1 MLEKKT
7 NNRAVY
13 VICDNGFGF
22 MENCVIDYETRLKN
36 VFVDS

>member
-1 MLEKKT
+1 MLVP
-7 NNRAVY
+7 RR